1 MTEKYC
7 YDKAPWDYNP
17 DLTKKCLLAIAGV
30 IQKKTREC
38 QQERLDFSKGDSH
51 YSYGHVARA
60 WRIAGL
66 KELILSREYPS
77 LRLLKEKGN
86 GFEFACGTAGL
97 KFYSASPEEMTSS
110 MMKLSSYECGQ
121 YSLKLEGGAGEELY
135 WRIMIDA
142 APISHDLLS
151 ISYVGFNIHNEVV
164 CNYQVP
170 LEQVPVIYSIDK
182 TVKEAKKLSDA
193 PFQKKTTTRKSEVI

>member
-1 MTEKYC
+1 MNEKYC

-17 DLTKKCLLAIAGV
+17 DLTKECIFAIAGV

-66 KELILSREYPS
+66 KELILSGKYPS
-77 LRLLKEKGN
+77 LRLIKEKGN
-86 GFEFACGTAGL
+86 GFEFACGTASL

-121 YSLKLEGGAGEELY
+121 YSLKLEGGDGEELY
-135 WRIMIDA
+135 WRIMRDA
-142 APISHDLLS
+142 APFSHVLLCV
-151 ISYVGFNIHNEVV
+151 SYVGCYINNEVD
-164 CNYQVP
+164 CSYKVP
-170 LEQVPVIYSIDK
+170 LEDIRIIYSIDK
-182 TVKEAKKLSDA
+182 TVKEAKKISDA
-193 PFQKKTTTRKSEVI
+193 PFQKKNTTKTSEVI